1 MILDGK
7 KVAQHIYDSLSQEIA
22 KCSPKPQLDVIL
34 VGNNSA
40 SLRYI
45 GQKQKWAE
53 YVWMNFVLHHFDE
66 SISENDILSTVET
79 LNNDEKVSG
88 FIIQLPLPKHFDEKK
103 IIRSISPEKDV
114 DGFHPVNQGK
124 IVIWDESWLKPCTP
138 AGMMELCKFYNID
151 LVGKNVVIIGRS
163 NIVGKP
169 IANLL
174 INAQST
180 VTICN
185 SKTKNIENF
194 TKNADII
201 ITALWVPHFLTA
213 DKIGKN
219 SIVIDVGFSIQDGK
233 IYGDADFENIEKQ
246 GNSITPVPGWVG
258 SMTVAMLLN
267 NTFLA
272 YKNKKR

>member
-1 MILDGK
+1 
-7 KVAQHIYDSLSQEIA
+7 
-22 KCSPKPQLDVIL
+22 
-34 VGNNSA
+34 
-40 SLRYI
+40 
-45 GQKQKWAE
+45 
-53 YVWMNFVLHHFDE
+53 
-66 SISENDILSTVET
+66 
-79 LNNDEKVSG
+79 
-88 FIIQLPLPKHFDEKK
+88 
-103 IIRSISPEKDV
+103 
-114 DGFHPVNQGK
+114 
-124 IVIWDESWLKPCTP
+124 
-138 AGMMELCKFYNID
+138 
-151 LVGKNVVIIGRS
+151 
-163 NIVGKP
+163 
-169 IANLL
+169 
-174 INAQST
+174 

-233 IYGDADFENIEKQ
+233 IYGDADFENIQKQ